1 VTLGH
6 GRLGQTEARLLLI
19 AVNTPLAL
27 GVATFGLLECSA
39 SASRRAT

>member
-19 AVNTPLAL
+19 AVNTLLAL
-27 GVATFGLLECSA
+27 GVVAQALART
-39 SASRRAT
+39 